1 MVSQPN
7 IHTHSQRAKL
17 CGINRV
23 NFKINRQIS
32 WAVYIL
38 FCGSICAFSRSCF
51 CLDYFNVFCGVSSL
65 GVPKWMRPAPSFC
78 WTGWVIRYFSHFQC
92 TKSARSQIKTSF
104 ELYIRLH
111 TFLLISS
118 HLQNWLKYKEIF
130 TIYSKINANYSCFIS
145 RLCLIIYRSMQML
158 HAKKRKS
165 RTLRIREVKTCCSRL
180 YI

>member
-1 MVSQPN
+1 MSSKPENSSRHDIHIRRILQNLLTGNLIVAGLVSQPH
-7 IHTHSQRAKL
+7 IHTHSHRAKL

-23 NFKINRQIS
+23 NFKINRQIF

-130 TIYSKINANYSCFIS
+130 TIYSKINANYSCFIP
-145 RLCLIIYRSMQML
+145 
-158 HAKKRKS
+158 
-165 RTLRIREVKTCCSRL
+165 VFVW
-180 YI
+180 